1 MGYIYRMELDHDGCY
16 AAIQARDARFDGA
29 FFTGVLST
37 GIFCRPVC
45 PARTPRRDRV
55 RFYPSAA
62 AALDAGFRPCRR
74 CRPDAAVGSPAW
86 VGAAELVGRA
96 LQAIDRGGMD
106 GGRSA
111 DDLARACGVSS
122 RHLTR
127 LFAQHVGSTPAQVA
141 TSRRVLLAHRLLL
154 DTSLS
159 IADVA
164 FASGFG
170 SVRQFNDVVRRQ
182 LGQPP
187 SAIRRSRRPGRAPR
201 QGPLSLRVAV
211 RRPWHPEPLLAFLAA
226 RALPGLEVVT
236 GGVYERR
243 LSDGTVRVDLRS
255 DPVTMTLDLEEL
267 SGLPA
272 VLGSV
277 RALLDTDA
285 ETTAIEDHLS
295 LAVPELAPAI
305 AANTGLRVPGPW
317 DPWETAV
324 RVVLGQ
330 QVSVSAA
337 TTLAGRLVTAAGGR
351 FPTPSELA
359 EGDLLSAVGMPERRK
374 RAVQVVAQAVA
385 SGDVSLTGPIAPTR
399 IALQRLDG
407 IGPWTVEVIAMRA
420 LRDPDAFP
428 HTDLGVRRALEH
440 TGLLRL
446 GAAEA
451 ASPWRSYLTMH
462 LWEMTR

>member
-1 MGYIYRMELDHDGCY
+1 MELDHDGCY

-62 AALDAGFRPCRR
+62 AALEAGFRPCRR
-74 CRPDAAVGSPAW
+74 CRPDAAVGSPSW
-86 VGAAELVGRA
+86 VGTAELVRRA
-96 LQAIDRGGMD
+96 LHAIDRGAMD

-111 DDLARACGVSS
+111 EDLARACGVSS
-122 RHLTR
+122 RHLNR
-127 LFAQHVGSTPAQVA
+127 LFTQHVGSTPAQVA

-154 DTSLS
+154 DTSLT

-182 LGQPP
+182 LGETPNV
-187 SAIRRSRRPGRAPR
+187 IRRSRRRRRAR
-201 QGPLSLRVAV
+201 SQGPLSLRVAV

-243 LSDGTVRVDLRS
+243 LPDGTVRIDLQS
-255 DPVTMTLDLEEL
+255 DPVAMTVDVEDL

-272 VLGSV
+272 ILGSV
-277 RALLDTDA
+277 RAMLDTDA
-285 ETTAIEDHLS
+285 ETTTIQDHLCR
-295 LAVPELAPAI
+295 AVPELARTI
-305 AANTGLRVPGPW
+305 AANPGLRVPGPW

-330 QVSVSAA
+330 QVSVAAA

-351 FPTPSELA
+351 FPAPQELA
-359 EGDLLSAVGMPERRK
+359 DGDLLATIGMPDGRR
-374 RAVQVVAQAVA
+374 RAVQMLAQTVAG
-385 SGDVSLTGPIAPTR
+385 GDLSFDGPIAPAR
-399 IALQRLDG
+399 IALQRVDG

-428 HTDLGVRRALEH
+428 NTDLGVRRALQ
-440 TGLLRL
+440 RL
-446 GAAEA
+446 DLGHLAEA
-451 ASPWRSYLTMH
+451 DDARPWRSYLTMH